1 MVNGDRGEQAFKN
14 SRLGRDAGGRVEC
27 LRVDGDIDGSSSNR
41 ARNDLE
47 RWMDRAG
54 I

>member
-1 MVNGDRGEQAFKN
+1 
-14 SRLGRDAGGRVEC
+14 VEC

>member
-1 MVNGDRGEQAFKN
+1 MVNGDRGEMEFMN
-14 SRLGRDAGGRVEC
+14 CWLGWVAGGWVEC